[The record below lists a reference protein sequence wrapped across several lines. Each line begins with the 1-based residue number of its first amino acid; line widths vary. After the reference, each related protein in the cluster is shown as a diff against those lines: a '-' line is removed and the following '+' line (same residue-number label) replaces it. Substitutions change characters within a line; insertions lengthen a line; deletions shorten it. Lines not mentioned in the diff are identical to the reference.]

1 MDSPWGSLK
10 AIFERKWPANFGEM
24 CLNSHFSPIRDVGA
38 RTKTKKKRP
47 GLGGAPLLYFG
58 SSFRNF
64 LEEIDHVRT
73 LDLRCANHHLER
85 PIEQSLLDVST
96 LDQAASRI

>member
-1 MDSPWGSLK
+1 MARQFRGNVPEFALFPHPRCRGADEDQKK
-10 AIFERKWPANFGEM
+10 APR
-24 CLNSHFSPIRDVGA
+24 IRG
-38 RTKTKKKRP
+38 RS
-47 GLGGAPLLYFG
+47 LLYFG